1 MNFTAEQLAIIR
13 SSGNIKINAVAG
25 SGKTSTLLGYA
36 KERKNHGK
44 ILYIAFNKS
53 VKLEAARKFSM
64 LELPDVRVETA
75 HSLAY
80 RMIVSGGSYHVRKN
94 GGYKTHEIVEI
105 LDLKGFKRPQT
116 EYIVANHVN
125 RYLSLFCNSDKQKVQ
140 ELDYERYLSDE
151 KARQFALN
159 FREEILKQ
167 TRLLLAKMD
176 KGEIDITHDF
186 YLKKFHLSEPF
197 LPFDFI
203 LFDEAQDASDAMLDV
218 VKKQKGTQV
227 FVGDTHQQIYGWRYA
242 VNSLEKVDYPV
253 YHLTKSFRFH
263 PEIASLAER
272 ILQWKAHLGLQPEV
286 TIHGM
291 GTRTEAMQHAILAR
305 TNIGLLAKAVE
316 LLIEKR
322 KCKSIYFEGRIESYT
337 YADDGA
343 SVYDVLNL
351 YLDHRSLIKD
361 KLIASM
367 NTFKELEDYIEKTE
381 DATLWLLVEIVKK
394 YGQRL
399 PGYINQ
405 LKTAHV
411 ENQEREKAELI
422 FSTVHKC
429 KGLEYDEVTLM
440 DDFITEEKILK
451 LLPEM
456 KAEPL
461 ALDKLAEE
469 INLLYVA
476 VTRTRNILNIPEE
489 LMPRSRINV
498 IPKQE
503 ERDILL
509 YSTDELLSWA
519 KALHKP
525 SQSGSLSGK
534 LPKNAG
540 KPWTPDEDDQLTVL
554 YCERNSIKTIAS
566 RLGRTQGAI
575 LSRIDKLELKELY
588 D

>member
-36 KERKNHGK
+36 KERKHQGRT
-44 ILYIAFNKS
+44 LYIAFNKS
-53 VKLEAARKFSM
+53 VKLEAAGKFSI
-64 LELPDVRVETA
+64 LELPGVRVETA

-80 RMIVSGGSYHVRKN
+80 RMIVSGSSYKVRKN
-94 GGYKTHEIVEI
+94 GGYKTHEIVDI
-105 LDLKGFKRPQT
+105 LDLKGFKRPHT
-116 EYIVANHVN
+116 EYILANHIN
-125 RYLSLFCNSDKQKVQ
+125 RYLTLFCNSDKQKVQ
-140 ELDYERYLSDE
+140 ELDYDRCLSDE
-151 KARQFALN
+151 KARQFAMN

-186 YLKKFHLSEPF
+186 YLKKFHLSEPA
-197 LPFDFI
+197 LPYDFI

-218 VKKQKGTQV
+218 VKKQNGTQV
-227 FVGDTHQQIYGWRYA
+227 IVGDTHQQIYGWRYA

-253 YHLTKSFRFH
+253 YYLTKSFRFH

-272 ILQWKAHLGLQPEV
+272 ILQWKTHLGLKPEV
-286 TIHGM
+286 IIYGM
-291 GTRTEAMQHAILAR
+291 GSSSAAKQHAILAR

-316 LLIEKR
+316 LLIEQR
-322 KCKSIYFEGRIESYT
+322 KCKTIYFEGRIDSYT

-351 YLDHRSLIKD
+351 YLDNRQLIRD

-367 NTFKELEDYIEKTE
+367 KSFHELEDYIEKTE
-381 DATLWLLVEIVKK
+381 DATLRLLVEIAKK
-394 YGQRL
+394 YGRNL

-411 ENQEREKAELI
+411 ESQERDKAELI

-440 DDFITEEKILK
+440 DDFITEERIIK
-451 LLPEM
+451 LLPELRT
-456 KAEPL
+456 EPL
-461 ALDKLAEE
+461 AMDKLAEE

-498 IPKQE
+498 IQKRKE
-503 ERDILL
+503 
-509 YSTDELLSWA
+509 TDFLPFGSDEKLSWGKVPR
-519 KALHKP
+519 KAGQP
-525 SQSGSLSGK
+525 DSLSGN

-540 KPWTPDEDDQLTVL
+540 KPWSIEEDDQLTFL
-554 YCERNSIKTIAS
+554 YCEHKSIRTIAS
-566 RLGRTQGAI
+566 RLGRTQTAI
-575 LSRIDKLELKELY
+575 RARIDKLELKELY